1 MSQAEAWQ
9 RLRMVLVVKATL
21 AFVFLLI
28 VWLTIPNPISLG
40 AAALDLALLA
50 PIAWLGKR
58 HPQPATYLLIA
69 QTALFLTPRQFVQ
82 GYVNG
87 VNWVI
92 YVALPMIAVFVL
104 RSRRAAWSGLAITL
118 VVALPAMLSAT
129 LALPPAI
136 TRADVL
142 TLVAFV
148 CGVMAAL
155 TVVLGSSLRG

>member
-9 RLRMVLVVKATL
+9 RLRMVLIAKAALAL
-21 AFVFLLI
+21 AFLAI
-28 VWLTIPNPISLG
+28 VWLTMPNPVSLS

-118 VVALPAMLSAT
+118 LVALPAMLSAA
-129 LALPPAI
+129 LVLPPAI

-142 TLVAFV
+142 TLIAFV
-148 CGVMAAL
+148 GGVMTAL
-155 TVVLGSSLRG
+155 ALVLSSSMRG